1 MTLAFTFYLPMS
13 SLLLTDLPLTN
24 LLTFNDTYHDSMAKD
39 ITNYH
44 LPTHEWFTI
53 EKSTQIQRDITSI
66 TQ

>member
-24 LLTFNDTYHDSMAKD
+24 LLTFNDTYHDSMALA
-39 ITNYH
+39 ITNYF
-44 LPTHEWFTI
+44 LPTYEWFTI

-66 TQ
+66 TL